1 MMTAS
6 KEKLDA
12 LSERFGC
19 PLYVFDEA
27 GFLRNAKEL
36 EEAMRSV
43 YPKYRIAYSFKTNYT
58 PFICSAAKKLGAFA
72 EVVSGMEYDL
82 AKRIGYEDSQIIF
95 NGPDKGPE
103 GREAFLRGC
112 MIHADSLDELRMLC
126 ETAKSVPDRCFRVGL
141 RINIDVGQGFV
152 SRFGMEEKDAE
163 EAVSLV
169 SRVLNLKIAGLH
181 CHISRCRGKEAW
193 RLRTVSM
200 LSLADR
206 LFEEPPD
213 FIDLGS
219 GMFGSMDP
227 EFASQFND
235 VPSYEDYAE
244 VTAGLMAEHYPGPN
258 GPVLI
263 TEPGTTLV
271 SRFVSCVS
279 RVEAIK
285 HIRDHD
291 FAVLNAGIH
300 TLGETCM
307 LKRLPIHV
315 VPCGSAQTLF
325 EKIDLTGFTCL
336 EQDVLLPAYSGKLAV
351 GDYVVF
357 GNVGGYSNV
366 LKPPFIRPNCAM
378 VAKTADGSYQCI
390 KKAESIEDLLRTYIF
405 DLPCQN

>member
-1 MMTAS
+1 MMKLT
-6 KEKLDA
+6 KEILDD
-12 LSERFGC
+12 LTGRFGC

-27 GFLRNAKEL
+27 GFIQNAKL
-36 EEAMRSV
+36 LDEAMKAR
-43 YPKYRIAYSFKTNYT
+43 YPRYRIAYSYKTNYT
-58 PFICSAAKKLGAFA
+58 PYICSAAKRLGAFA

-95 NGPDKGPE
+95 NGPDKGAE

-126 ETAKSVPDRCFRVGL
+126 ETARSVPDRAFRVGL

-169 SRVLNLKIAGLH
+169 ARVPNLKIAGLH

-193 RLRTVSM
+193 RLRTVGM

-271 SRFVSCVS
+271 SRFVDCVS
-279 RVEAIK
+279 RVVAIK
-285 HIRDHD
+285 RVRGHD
-291 FAVLNAGIH
+291 FAILNAGIH

-307 LKRLPIHV
+307 LKRLPLRV
-315 VPCGSAQTLF
+315 FPCGTDQREFKDL
-325 EKIDLTGFTCL
+325 DLTGYTCL
-336 EQDVLLPAYSGKLAV
+336 EQDVLFSAYSGKLAV
-351 GDYVVF
+351 GDTVVF

-378 VAKTADGSYQCI
+378 IALRPDGSCQLI
-390 KKAESIEDLLRTYIF
+390 KRAESYDDLLQTYV
-405 DLPCQN
+405 L